1 MKGKSEILWFNFNK
15 KKIIHVNELNISGSQ
30 ISTLVYWQH
39 TGSYLFIIQANRRLL
54 AVVAKPHQPKPIVN
68 ITRVA
73 RTLRPFHRHIL
84 TTKFL
89 IGNVR
94 LTPKVLGAK
103 AATEEAVRAKR
114 ITFIVAIMASLGGAP
129 LQCVG
134 AFLGWRANL
143 WKTARLW
150 RMHVWNNRDV
160 SLK

>member
-54 AVVAKPHQPKPIVN
+54 GRFAKPHQPKPIVN

-114 ITFIVAIMASLGGAP
+114 ITFIVAIMASL
-129 LQCVG
+129 VG
-134 AFLGWRANL
+134 AQSCGSFVFGGVLFGWSS
-143 WKTARLW
+143 K
-150 RMHVWNNRDV
+150 
-160 SLK
+160 SLKNGQTVTHACLK